1 MHRKPYGTTIDLSR
15 CPRLAEL
22 SSAACPQP
30 SEGLPFRIAAG
41 LVLATLLFQ
50 AGGANSSLRNA
61 ASIGGRMATESSS
74 SNQGSKLAGF
84 KLALDTWAVILALLL
99 ALAVRLGL
107 FHKIPW

>member
-15 CPRLAEL
+15 CPRLAE
-22 SSAACPQP
+22 SSCSARPQP

-50 AGGANSSLRNA
+50 AGGANLSLRNA

-74 SNQGSKLAGF
+74 SGQGF